1 VAEGLRP
8 PGSGHRAA
16 YAGAL
21 RTADLAG
28 PSCPGGVAHVWGV
41 RLVGAPRWRRPCRLQ
56 AAGRTLAAAAA
67 GPSRVCGHAARL
79 PLGSC
84 RGGNQLPA
92 RLAQGDCVGTI
103 RTSHS
108 PGNSRATKLIA
119 TQCPPGDIRVVVAP
133 LALLSRH
140 RQQRC
145 HDGARWLAGCGR
157 SGAADRSE
165 IQCDRRQKGSQ
176 QPASASRQ
184 QGAGTDRS
192 PIDQ

>member
-1 VAEGLRP
+1 MAEGLRP
-8 PGSGHRAA
+8 PGSGHRVA

-28 PSCPGGVAHVWGV
+28 PSCPSGVAQIGRIH
-41 RLVGAPRWRRPCRLQ
+41 LVAALRRRGPRGLTVCSV
-56 AAGRTLAAAAA
+56 TLAAAAA

-79 PLGSC
+79 PLGSR

-145 HDGARWLAGCGR
+145 HDGARVAGWVW
-157 SGAADRSE
+157 AE
-165 IQCDRRQKGSQ
+165 RRPIGVKSSVTAG
-176 QPASASRQ
+176 QPAASIRKQ
-184 QGAGTDRS
+184 AAGTDRS
-192 PIDQ
+192 VKAVR